1 MNSPTVNADY
11 ANLEKG
17 KEAFCEVNPSS
28 GWLLKQRVLSKST
41 AMIGYDVVSIT
52 RILSSGYVSS
62 PALCA

>member
-17 KEAFCEVNPSS
+17 KEAFGEVNPNS
-28 GWLLKQRVLSKST
+28 GRLLKQRVLSKST
-41 AMIGYDVVSIT
+41 AMIGYDVVSMT
-52 RILSSGYVSS
+52 GILSSGYVSS